1 MATAPPMTVQ
11 KNNPVLE
18 LFASVQ
24 LALFLLFLLASTSI
38 IGTVIPQN
46 NVPQFYVDEYGPKT
60 ARLLQILDIPDMY
73 NSWWFLLLLALFAL
87 NLIVCSLERI
97 PQVIRTVR
105 RDGLGVSKAQME
117 KQPLHATLVM
127 ALPPLDAQQQIK
139 SLLTAKGWKIKT
151 AARET
156 GIQFFT
162 EKGAWSRFGVYVV
175 HASILI
181 ILAGALLG
189 SSAVATKLLHNPQ
202 FAFKGSIMMPETE
215 ASDHILAFKTGR
227 RIDLGFALRCD
238 AFAIEFYGNGMPK
251 TYRTQATIIDG
262 GKEVLRS
269 AIEVNTPLTY
279 KGITFYQS
287 SYQPSQD
294 YAITLKKKDGQAVHT
309 AVIPP
314 ASERQWPENKISYG
328 IINRERQGE
337 VTRRVKIWFSDNQG
351 EPSVFWLDVN
361 QEAAIERPSGT
372 YLLTVRQRYATGLQ
386 VTKDP
391 GVWLVYSGCF
401 LMLAGLYCA
410 FFQSH
415 RRLYGLIEPNGTGS
429 RILLAGN
436 ANKNKL
442 GFERYFSDFIKTL
455 EQ

>member
-1 MATAPPMTVQ
+1 MTVP
-11 KNNPVLE
+11 KKNPVFE

-46 NVPQFYVDEYGPKT
+46 NVPQFYIDEYGPKT
-60 ARLLQILDIPDMY
+60 ARFLQILDIPDMY
-73 NSWWFLLLLALFAL
+73 NSWWFLFLLSLFAL
-87 NLIVCSLERI
+87 NLIICSLERI
-97 PQVIRTVR
+97 PQVIRTLR
-105 RDGLGVSKAQME
+105 RDGLSVSKAQME
-117 KQPLHATLVM
+117 KQPVQATLT
-127 ALPPLDAQQQIK
+127 LSLSPSDAQLKINR
-139 SLLTAKGWKIKT
+139 LLRAKGWKIRE
-151 AARET
+151 AAR
-156 GIQFFT
+156 GNGVQIFT

-175 HASILI
+175 HTSILI
-181 ILAGALLG
+181 ILGGALLG
-189 SSAVATKLLHNPQ
+189 SSAVANKILHNPQ
-202 FAFKGSIMMPETE
+202 FAFKGSMMIPETE
-215 ASDHILAFKTGR
+215 ASDHLLAFKTGR

-238 AFAIEFYGNGMPK
+238 SFAIEFYDNGMPK
-251 TYRTQATIIDG
+251 TYRTQATILDQ
-262 GKEVLRS
+262 GKPVLSS
-269 AIEVNTPLTY
+269 AIQVNTPLTY

-294 YAITLKKKDGQAVHT
+294 YTITIKKKDGQAEHT

-314 ASERQWPENKISYG
+314 ASEKRWAEGQLSYG

-337 VTRRVKIWFSDNQG
+337 VTRRVKIWLNDQLG

-361 QEAAIERPSGT
+361 KEATIERPSGT

-415 RRLYGLIEPNGTGS
+415 RRLYGLIEPNGAGS

-436 ANKNKL
+436 TTKNKL
-442 GFERYFSDFIKTL
+442 GFDRYFSDFIKKL